1 MPRRAAPPPAI
12 PVKFPRG
19 GKRITFRV
27 AAALGQSGRSTA
39 DSPWHDLE
47 HRRPD
52 ADSRR
57 LAGATATVWMTGK
70 PWTYTP
76 VFGWCPCHQGQTC
89 PGDVLSYHGDECD
102 WDCVVRIGQSGDC
115 GCRNCNLVL
124 REWEGAGGG
133 RWDLVKV
140 PDLEDAIEDGDLS
153 VCLLCG
159 WWHEDGI
166 PPDAGGLIRCSHC
179 RGRGVIDVPTALA
192 HHPERENTPLQA

>member
-1 MPRRAAPPPAI
+1 
-12 PVKFPRG
+12 
-19 GKRITFRV
+19 
-27 AAALGQSGRSTA
+27 
-39 DSPWHDLE
+39 
-47 HRRPD
+47 
-52 ADSRR
+52 
-57 LAGATATVWMTGK
+57 MTGK
-70 PWTYTP
+70 PWTYTS
-76 VFGWCPCHQGQTC
+76 VSGWCPCYQGQTC

-124 REWEGAGGG
+124 REWEGAGGA

-140 PDLEDAIEDGDLS
+140 ADLEDAIEDGDLS

-159 WWHEDGI
+159 WWYEDGI

-192 HHPERENTPLQA
+192 HHPERENTPFQA